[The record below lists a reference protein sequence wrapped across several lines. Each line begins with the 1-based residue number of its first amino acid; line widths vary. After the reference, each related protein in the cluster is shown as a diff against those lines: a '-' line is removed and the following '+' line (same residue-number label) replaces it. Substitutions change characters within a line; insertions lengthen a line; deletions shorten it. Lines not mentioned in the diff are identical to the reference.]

1 MQTTRPPTLSW
12 PGPSPVTIFLRNIR
26 LLQLDQQ
33 PDWPGLSRKLFSSGQ
48 KAQTQRVK
56 SLEWV
61 LYQLF
66 LLWDPSE
73 TKNKLRPFFPPL
85 EPLQSVNLRA
95 ALFRALSDLKKN
107 GDLGRE
113 TTVRKTMLDDC
124 RGPKFEEV
132 LAVFSTAVLR
142 KVICDKQREP
152 GLRLAFTKSLADTE
166 LEEQLI
172 PLIIAHHSS
181 LSTTRREQVRIR
193 ETHDQFS
200 NLLEEKIRALSVR
213 SKQKSRQ
220 FGESSHFE
228 RLTHDVKANWLGG
241 RDFADILLTGGST
254 VENDAFLELPF
265 EKAWSRA
272 RKGAIH
278 QISHSSNVDLLQD
291 LDACLANQ
299 RRRLQR
305 LKEFRKSIQQ
315 GKASGMVST
324 KSQDKSLTITF
335 KDHQALTV
343 ASTSKLRDAAAPRN
357 LFDEHQA
364 IISSLRDTL
373 SEVKGTRDQGSS
385 RIPTTMVES
394 PQKPNPKQNFT
405 LSPIPDTERYSPSPS
420 PSPSVHVTDYEDE
433 QRPAFNPTIEDALSQ
448 PLYHQGSGYDS
459 FIREEHGANP
469 PDHKQSERPPDP
481 EPDSDKPLPRFEP
494 RSLLERTRQSMSLLP
509 PPPTSR
515 PPRQSLAAR
524 RESERFPINQF
535 ATPPKEQ
542 SEPSRSGAS
551 TPRDDL
557 FTEEA
562 EYASIFKSR
571 PRVAHSPLMSPAV
584 HVGFDDDDDGA
595 GADADDYVE
604 DNESVLDLALVG
616 SPLASKRR

>member
-1 MQTTRPPTLSW
+1 M
-12 PGPSPVTIFLRNIR
+12 
-26 LLQLDQQ
+26 
-33 PDWPGLSRKLFSSGQ
+33 
-48 KAQTQRVK
+48 
-56 SLEWV
+56 
-61 LYQLF
+61 
-66 LLWDPSE
+66 
-73 TKNKLRPFFPPL
+73 

-124 RGPKFEEV
+124 KGPKFEEV
-132 LAVFSTAVLR
+132 LAVFSTSVLR
-142 KVICDKQREP
+142 KVVCENQQEP
-152 GLRLAFTKSLADTE
+152 GLRLAFTKSLTDTE
-166 LEEQLI
+166 LEEQLV

-181 LSTTRREQVRIR
+181 LSNTRRDQVRIR

-200 NLLEEKIRALSVR
+200 KLLDEKAREVSLR
-213 SKQKSRQ
+213 SKRKSRQ
-220 FGESSHFE
+220 PEESPHFE
-228 RLTHDVKANWLGG
+228 RLAHDVKANWLGG
-241 RDFADILLTGGST
+241 RNLADTLLTGG
-254 VENDAFLELPF
+254 DAAEKDSFLELPF

-272 RKGAIH
+272 RKGNIN
-278 QISHSSNVDLLQD
+278 QISLSSNVDLLQD
-291 LDACLANQ
+291 LDTCLANQ

-305 LKEFRKSIQQ
+305 LKEFKESMNREQ
-315 GKASGMVST
+315 ASGAVSIKSDG
-324 KSQDKSLTITF
+324 KSQSITF
-335 KDHQALTV
+335 RDHQTLTV
-343 ASTSKLRDAAAPRN
+343 ASTSKLRDAVEPRD

-364 IISSLRDTL
+364 IISSLRDAL
-373 SEVKGTRDQGSS
+373 SEVKGIRDQQDSSS
-385 RIPTTMVES
+385 RIPTTLVES
-394 PQKPNPKQNFT
+394 PQRPNPKQTFT

-420 PSPSVHVTDYEDE
+420 PSVQVTDFEDE
-433 QRPAFNPTIEDALSQ
+433 QRSTTVDLTIEDAASQ
-448 PLYHQGSGYDS
+448 QSHHNGSQFDS
-459 FIREEHGANP
+459 FIKEEHGTNP
-469 PDHKQSERPPDP
+469 PKASDSQPGIP
-481 EPDSDKPLPRFEP
+481 PDSDPDIDAPPLPRFEP

-515 PPRQSLAAR
+515 PRQSLAAAR
-524 RESERFPINQF
+524 RESRRFPTNQF

-562 EYASIFKSR
+562 EYTSIFKSR

-584 HVGFDDDDDGA
+584 HVGFDDD
-595 GADADDYVE
+595 ADADADEDAEDYVE

>member
-1 MQTTRPPTLSW
+1 MGLVSIVPTVGSLRDEECLST
-12 PGPSPVTIFLRNIR
+12 PDCSTVTAYS
-26 LLQLDQQ
+26 LL
-33 PDWPGLSRKLFSSGQ
+33 GQ
-48 KAQTQRVK
+48 
-56 SLEWV
+56 
-61 LYQLF
+61 
-66 LLWDPSE
+66 
-73 TKNKLRPFFPPL
+73 KLRPFFPPL

-95 ALFRALSDLKKN
+95 ALFRALADLKKN

-132 LAVFSTAVLR
+132 LALFSTAVLR
-142 KVICDKQREP
+142 KVICDNQHEP
-152 GLRLAFTKSLADTE
+152 GLRLAFTKTLVDTE

-181 LSTTRREQVRIR
+181 LSATRREQVRIR
-193 ETHDQFS
+193 ETHDQLS
-200 NLLEEKIRALSVR
+200 NLLEEKTKALSVR
-213 SKQKSRQ
+213 SKQKFRQ
-220 FGESSHFE
+220 FEESSHFE

-241 RDFADILLTGGST
+241 RDFADTLLTGGST
-254 VENDAFLELPF
+254 AKRDAFLELPF

-278 QISHSSNVDLLQD
+278 TTSHSSNVDLLQD
-291 LDACLANQ
+291 LDSCLTNQ

-305 LKEFRKSIQQ
+305 LKEFRRSIHQE
-315 GKASGMVST
+315 KASGMVST
-324 KSQDKSLTITF
+324 KLHGKSLTITF

-357 LFDEHQA
+357 LFEEHQA

-373 SEVKGTRDQGSS
+373 SEVRGTRDQEKNSS
-385 RIPTTMVES
+385 RIPNTTVES
-394 PQKPNPKQNFT
+394 PQKLDPKQNFT
-405 LSPIPDTERYSPSPS
+405 LSPIPDTERYSLSPS
-420 PSPSVHVTDYEDE
+420 PSPSVHVTDFEDE
-433 QRPAFNPTIEDALSQ
+433 QRPAFNSTFEDVVSQ
-448 PLYHQGSGYDS
+448 PLYHQGSEHDS
-459 FIREEHGANP
+459 SIKEEHGANP
-469 PDHKQSERPPDP
+469 PIIKQFERTPDP
-481 EPDSDKPLPRFEP
+481 DPDSDAPLPRFEP
-494 RSLLERTRQSMSLLP
+494 RSLLERTRHSMSLLP

-524 RESERFPINQF
+524 RESQHFPINQF
-535 ATPPKEQ
+535 ATPPREQ

-584 HVGFDDDDDGA
+584 HVGFDDEDNSTS
-595 GADADDYVE
+595 ADADDYVE

>member
-1 MQTTRPPTLSW
+1 MQTLRPTTPSW
-12 PGPSPVTIFLRNIR
+12 PPPSPVTIFLRNIH

-33 PDWPGLSRKLFSSGQ
+33 PDWPGLSRKLFSGGQ
-48 KAQTQRVK
+48 KTQTQRVK
-56 SLEWV
+56 SVEWV

-124 RGPKFEEV
+124 KGPKFEEV
-132 LAVFSTAVLR
+132 LAVFSTTVLR
-142 KVICDKQREP
+142 KVVCENQREP
-152 GLRLAFTKSLADTE
+152 GLRLAFTQSLTDTE
-166 LEEQLI
+166 LAEQLV

-181 LSTTRREQVRIR
+181 LSSTRREQVRIR

-200 NLLEEKIRALSVR
+200 KLLDEKARALSVR

-220 FGESSHFE
+220 SEHSPHFE
-228 RLTHDVKANWLGG
+228 RLAHDVKANWLGG
-241 RDFADILLTGGST
+241 RNLADSLLTGASA
-254 VENDAFLELPF
+254 VEKDDFLELPF
-265 EKAWSRA
+265 EKAWARA
-272 RKGAIH
+272 RKGSIH
-278 QISHSSNVDLLQD
+278 QISHTSNVDLLQD
-291 LDACLANQ
+291 LDTCLTNQ

-305 LKEFRKSIQQ
+305 LKEFRRSMHREQ
-315 GKASGMVST
+315 ASGVAPIESHG
-324 KSQDKSLTITF
+324 KSQSITF
-335 KDHQALTV
+335 RDHQTLTV
-343 ASTSKLRDAAAPRN
+343 ASTSKLRDAVEHRD
-357 LFDEHQA
+357 LFGEHQA
-364 IISSLRDTL
+364 IISSLKDAL
-373 SEVKGTRDQGSS
+373 SAVKGVQEQQKYYPS
-385 RIPTTMVES
+385 IPPSMVES
-394 PQKPNPKQNFT
+394 PQRPNPKQNFT
-405 LSPIPDTERYSPSPS
+405 LSPIPDTERYTPSPS
-420 PSPSVHVTDYEDE
+420 PSPSVQVTDFEDE
-433 QRPAFNPTIEDALSQ
+433 QRPTFNSTIEDAASQ
-448 PLYHQGSGYDS
+448 PSYHNGSEYDS

-469 PDHKQSERPPDP
+469 PNRTQPERPSDP
-481 EPDSDKPLPRFEP
+481 EPEPASLPRFEP

-524 RESERFPINQF
+524 RESQRFPINQF

-584 HVGFDDDDDGA
+584 HVGFDDAED
-595 GADADDYVE
+595 DADDAGDYVE
-604 DNESVLDLALVG
+604 DDESVLDLALVG
-616 SPLASKRR
+616 SPLVSKRR